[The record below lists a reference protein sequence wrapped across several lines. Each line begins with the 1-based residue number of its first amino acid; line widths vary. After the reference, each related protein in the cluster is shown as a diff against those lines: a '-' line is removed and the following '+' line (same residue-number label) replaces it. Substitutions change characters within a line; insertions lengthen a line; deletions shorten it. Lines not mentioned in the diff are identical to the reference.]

1 MSLIDRVTNKQK
13 GRTASGSKRLAPAP
27 VRRDSI
33 LDDIDA
39 WEADTKGRKNGG
51 MAQSASAQ
59 DVSAM
64 MERFVPQDRPNAV
77 LSKATKKQRQ
87 AEARAAAEAAAAA
100 EAEAAKAH
108 EAGFEFNAGAKAE
121 TAPVE
126 PSVHM
131 EPSVPVEPSVDQTAE
146 AVFEAEVESPP
157 VVETRNEEPGR
168 KSREFAF
175 DHERLRKFG
184 FITPKERRSRISE
197 EFRLVK
203 RRLMQRMSLSAKDKA
218 DKKNGDRQHVIVVT
232 SARPSE
238 GKSFVAMNLALSI
251 IFDEGLNVLLVDGD
265 VARPSMSKILGLR
278 NDLPGLTDLL
288 LDDESE
294 LPNVLLREHEH
305 PLSYLAAGA
314 MVASATDLF
323 GGDAMHTLVTDMA
336 ERYSDRIIIFDAPP
350 LLASTEPVA
359 LAEHAGQVVMVVDA
373 ERTSRSA
380 VDSALDLLETD
391 QNVNLVLNK
400 TTVRNRTEQFGSY
413 YEAYNQVAP

>member
-1 MSLIDRVTNKQK
+1 MSLIDRVSSKQGGK
-13 GRTASGSKRLAPAP
+13 RPAGPKRLAPAP
-27 VRRDSI
+27 VKKGAI
-33 LDDIDA
+33 LDDIEA
-39 WEADTKGRKNGG
+39 WEAEAQGDAKPGETQADMSALMDRFAP
-51 MAQSASAQ
+51 AQSDAS
-59 DVSAM
+59 S
-64 MERFVPQDRPNAV
+64 AV
-77 LSKATKKQRQ
+77 LSKATKKQRKAQ
-87 AEARAAAEAAAAA
+87 ADSPEAAVA
-100 EAEAAKAH
+100 EPEAKPVKKAKRARVAEP
-108 EAGFEFNAGAKAE
+108 KAE
-121 TAPVE
+121 PNT
-126 PSVHM
+126 
-131 EPSVPVEPSVDQTAE
+131 
-146 AVFEAEVESPP
+146 
-157 VVETRNEEPGR
+157 R
-168 KSREFAF
+168 KSREFSF

-203 RRLMQRMSLSAKDKA
+203 RRLMQRMSLSAKNKEN
-218 DKKNGDRQHVIVVT
+218 KSKSDRQHVIVVT

-294 LPNVLLREHEH
+294 LQDVLLREHEH

-314 MVASATDLF
+314 VVASATDLF
-323 GGDAMHTLVTDMA
+323 GGEAMHTLVTDLA

-359 LAEHAGQVVMVVDA
+359 LAEHAGQVVLVVDA

-380 VDSALDLLETD
+380 VDSALDLLESD